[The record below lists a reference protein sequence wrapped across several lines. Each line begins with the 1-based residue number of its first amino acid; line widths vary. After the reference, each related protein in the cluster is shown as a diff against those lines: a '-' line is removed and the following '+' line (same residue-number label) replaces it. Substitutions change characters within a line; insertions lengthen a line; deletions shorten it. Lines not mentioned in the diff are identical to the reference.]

1 MQGNVDWNDSLGQQS
16 GDSQRNELICK
27 LIRYFRARNIMVLVK
42 RKEHAN
48 LLKKMLIAFGENQ
61 DGIEVYYGSAKEYND
76 KCRVLIS
83 TYSKSGVGMDCPHL
97 NMLIV
102 AADVEEQFIQYLGRV
117 FRRDDEFP
125 IMIDLVDKF
134 RPMYNHSKSRCDTAR
149 DLGGNVENFTQFFP
163 DVL

>member
-1 MQGNVDWNDSLGQQS
+1 M
-16 GDSQRNELICK
+16 LIC
-27 LIRYFRARNIMVLVK
+27 
-42 RKEHAN
+42 
-48 LLKKMLIAFGENQ
+48 FGENE
-61 DGIEVYYGSAKEYND
+61 DDIELFFGSKKGYND

-102 AADVEEQFIQYLGRV
+102 GADVEEQFIQYLGRI
-117 FRRDDEFP
+117 FRTYDDFP

-134 RPMYNHSKSRCDTAR
+134 KPMYNHSKSRCDIAKN
-149 DLGGNVENFTQFFP
+149 LGGEIKNFKDYFP